1 MSVAG
6 DCEDSSDMTLL
17 MLLLFTLVPYR
28 SSRQAGAKVPGL
40 FVQHCSLSSLSLA
53 LTRLRLE
60 AEGFPAFRRLLRRW
74 AKSHHAAP
82 SLPSLDLEGP
92 AARAWSGRWQRPIL
106 QMMCI
111 WRPIEPSAGITAN
124 CVPIHDRATG
134 HATRPEAS
142 WSRLSFDCFRVFV
155 PAISICADTRVGN
168 AVGKGTPSA
177 AKRAMH
183 VAVASTVV
191 SLVLARFP
199 DALRQGFG
207 AWTLACARRCGP
219 SFGDCKGCPE
229 STFASM
235 VTGDFQ

>member
-1 MSVAG
+1 
-6 DCEDSSDMTLL
+6 MTLL

-40 FVQHCSLSSLSLA
+40 FEQHCSLSSLSLA

-74 AKSHHAAP
+74 AKSHHAARHCPP
-82 SLPSLDLEGP
+82 SIWKAPLPGHD
-92 AARAWSGRWQRPIL
+92 RAWSGRWQRPIL

-111 WRPIEPSAGITAN
+111 WRPMEPSAGITAN
-124 CVPIHDRATG
+124 CGPIHDRATG

-155 PAISICADTRVGN
+155 PAISICADTRVGI

-199 DALRQGFG
+199 DAWRQGFG